1 MNLSNFNPPFF
12 VPYYC
17 VFPADAMMR
26 HLLACL
32 LLIFVSFFSKTLLSS
47 RCTVTPKGGEPGIW
61 LPLALNKQLFS
72 DSHGCAMVLR
82 EEHPLGNQPGDRK
95 WGERMKRRKM
105 GKLKEEE
112 IEKGLQYR
120 DGM

>member
-1 MNLSNFNPPFF
+1 MNLSNFNPSFF
-12 VPYYC
+12 VPSYC

-32 LLIFVSFFSKTLLSS
+32 LLIFVSLFSKTLLSS

-72 DSHGCAMVLR
+72 ESHGYAMLR
-82 EEHPLGNQPGDRK
+82 EDHPLGKD
-95 WGERMKRRKM
+95 ED
-105 GKLKEEE
+105 EEE
-112 IEKGLQYR
+112 ENGET
-120 DGM
+120 